1 MDHQIFDND
10 DDLFS
15 DHSSQKQ
22 NNNSS
27 TDFDSFIEQTKEI
40 IDSKNMSTTQFVIR
54 TGMMTAFYELC
65 NNFIFENESFG
76 RTLFS
81 TINRITDNQF
91 QFELYADVLE
101 ESILKRFSIKQ
112 FLESVLSEETIS
124 TIENNSFE
132 LKIEI
137 DKLYMNNY
145 FGSMLKIMNH
155 SIERNI
161 QIYEKLCL
169 TINRTPIKQIV
180 DRDYYFVDSFSFNVK
195 DQINSSFSSIKQ
207 SLGFNTY

>member
-1 MDHQIFDND
+1 
-10 DDLFS
+10 
-15 DHSSQKQ
+15 
-22 NNNSS
+22 
-27 TDFDSFIEQTKEI
+27 
-40 IDSKNMSTTQFVIR
+40 
-54 TGMMTAFYELC
+54 MTAFYELC

-124 TIENNSFE
+124 TIENNSSE